1 MAGKVGFLAGGLSAS
16 EGHSH
21 LMGPQQLSAATCAT
35 MTRQQQ
41 EMLTQLATAG
51 PGRRRL
57 AALADA
63 GGQCACLVF
72 KTVLRLQTHGSELQQ
87 PWPLA
92 QNGWPSL
99 DFEMGCC

>member
-1 MAGKVGFLAGGLSAS
+1 MAGKIGLLAGGLSAS

-41 EMLTQLATAG
+41 EMLTQMATAG

-57 AALADA
+57 EALADTD
-63 GGQCACLVF
+63 GQCVCSVF
-72 KTVLRLQTHGSELQQ
+72 KTVLGL
-87 PWPLA
+87 
-92 QNGWPSL
+92 
-99 DFEMGCC
+99 